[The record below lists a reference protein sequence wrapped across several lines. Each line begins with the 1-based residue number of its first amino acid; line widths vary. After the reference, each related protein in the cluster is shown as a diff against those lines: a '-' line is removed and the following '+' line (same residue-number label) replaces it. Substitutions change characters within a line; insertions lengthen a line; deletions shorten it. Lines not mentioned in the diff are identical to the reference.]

1 MPSKNCGSLVE
12 YIRYSP
18 LCQTFYNQINYP
30 NKSHFAVGRL
40 VKHAEILRE
49 AVHLEHIK
57 LTIRLNDKRDPTV
70 RLSKQYVFLV
80 KTPCSLDRNMVMIEI
95 YENYIPRIVI
105 SSHVVLQPANA
116 RKPRLILVDMS
127 PWQIRNA
134 LRCIL
139 GWGPETVPSA
149 RSQIGRGM
157 SPEKDL
163 GSCLPQKLAVPQ
175 SRKLGI
181 QKKCIAILDKGWMVF
196 TCFYHKVRRTGKIPA
211 NWNGALRKLTQIWAC
226 HPSQQPIDRPLLT
239 GILLEL
245 QPIL

>member
-1 MPSKNCGSLVE
+1 LSISSLRSGSMIKE
-12 YIRYSP
+12 IP
-18 LCQTFYNQINYP
+18 LCW
-30 NKSHFAVGRL
+30 
-40 VKHAEILRE
+40 
-49 AVHLEHIK
+49 
-57 LTIRLNDKRDPTV
+57 
-70 RLSKQYVFLV
+70 LSKQYVFLV

-139 GWGPETVPSA
+139 GWGLETVPSA

-181 QKKCIAILDKGWMVF
+181 QKNALQFLTKVEWVLHVF
-196 TCFYHKVRRTGKIPA
+196 TTKWGGPARFQQIEMEHCENSPKYGHVIHPNSRSIGLFWRGFYWSCNPFYKCR
-211 NWNGALRKLTQIWAC
+211 
-226 HPSQQPIDRPLLT
+226 
-239 GILLEL
+239 
-245 QPIL
+245 